1 MFSSVESICSMR
13 TSDLKYYV
21 LTMDENDPRANHIRN
36 QLNDYDFEFVTPL
49 VCKNKQKSGSSGH
62 MRIVY
67 QAIQNFKPFVILEDD
82 VSFLYSKKQIDIPS
96 NTDWLYLGISSCAYD
111 SKYEKWQPHNQL
123 FIDDVDDSVVKIYNM
138 LSTHAIMIYSLKG
151 ALLYYSMMLENV
163 LTNAIAWDI
172 SLTRMQPYINCY
184 ALREP
189 MFYQDEK
196 FGGSFLET
204 KIHIKDKKINSL
216 FTNTSKNYYP
226 YNNFEIKSNTK
237 ELLGL

>member
-1 MFSSVESICSMR
+1 MNSK
-13 TSDLKYYV
+13 DLKYYI
-21 LTMDENDPRANHIRN
+21 LTMDENGSRANHVRN
-36 QLNDYDFEFVTPL
+36 QLNDYDFEFVAPL
-49 VCKNKQKSGSSGH
+49 MCKDKQKSGSSGH

-82 VSFLYSKKQIDIPS
+82 VSLLYEKEILEIPS
-96 NTDWLYLGISSCAYD
+96 NTDWVYVGVSWCAYD
-111 SKYEKWQPHNQL
+111 SKYAKWQPHNQL
-123 FIDDVDDSVVKIYNM
+123 FIDDINDSVVRIYNM

-163 LTNAIAWDI
+163 LANGVAWDI
-172 SLTRMQPYINCY
+172 SLTKMQPYINCY

-189 MFYQDEK
+189 MFYQDER

-204 KIHIKDKKINSL
+204 KIYIKDKKINSL
-216 FTNTSKNYYP
+216 FNNTSKNYYS

>member
-1 MFSSVESICSMR
+1 MNSK
-13 TSDLKYYV
+13 DLKYYI
-21 LTMDENDPRANHIRN
+21 LTMDENGSRANHVRN

-49 VCKNKQKSGSSGH
+49 MCKDKQKSGSSGH

-82 VSFLYSKKQIDIPS
+82 VSLLYEKEILEIPS
-96 NTDWLYLGISSCAYD
+96 DADWVYVGVSWCAYD
-111 SKYEKWQPHNQL
+111 SKYAKWQPHNQL
-123 FIDDVDDSVVKIYNM
+123 FIDDINDSVVRIYNM

-163 LTNAIAWDI
+163 LANGVAWDI

-189 MFYQDEK
+189 MFYQDER

-204 KIHIKDKKINSL
+204 KIYIKDKKINSL
-216 FTNTSKNYYP
+216 FTNTSKNYYS